1 MAIQAVIFDA
11 DGVVVFPWRF
21 ARYLEQEHNITP
33 EMTRGFFRGVFGDC
47 LVGKVDLEEVLPPFL
62 SSWGWPQSMDD
73 FVKAWLEVENAVDE
87 RVVEVI
93 RVLRRSGLT
102 CCLATNQEE
111 NRAQYMRWEMGF
123 SEIFDQL
130 FFSHRLEC
138 QKPDHRF
145 YRLIEGELGLA
156 GPELLFWDDAVV
168 HVEAARE
175 RGWNAELY
183 AGFEGFQRKLAEYL
197 E

>member
-33 EMTRGFFRGVFGDC
+33 EMTRAFFRGVFEDC
-47 LVGKVDLEEVLPPFL
+47 LVGKADLEVVLPPFL
-62 SSWGWPQSMDD
+62 SSWGWPQSTDD
-73 FVKAWLEVENAVDE
+73 FIAAWLEVENAVDE

-93 RVLRRSGLT
+93 RALRRSGLA

-123 SEIFDQL
+123 SEIFDRL
-130 FFSHRLEC
+130 FFSHRLGR

-145 YRLIEGELGLA
+145 YGLIEESLGLT
-156 GPELLFWDDAVV
+156 GPEILFWDDAAMNVR
-168 HVEAARE
+168 AARE
-175 RGWNAELY
+175 CSWNAELY
-183 AGFEGFQRKLAEYL
+183 AGFESFQRKLAEYL